1 MADHI
6 VYKYLVYHYIMAYC
20 TQYMSAYR
28 SPHESPTGNE
38 GATSQVVTLKMENNK
53 LRQKNKDM
61 AEELIRLRQQL
72 SYIRVAAKPKYTH
85 HTKRP
90 APIDLSGVQSYQPY
104 ERRPALSRVASAP
117 SVVSVGRI
125 EAAVGDPNSNSESS
139 SLVSISENTDDR

>member
-1 MADHI
+1 
-6 VYKYLVYHYIMAYC
+6 
-20 TQYMSAYR
+20 MSAYR

-38 GATSQVVTLKMENNK
+38 GANSQVVTLKMENNK

-90 APIDLSGVQSYQPY
+90 APIDLSGVQPYQPY

-117 SVVSVGRI
+117 VVSSSRVA
-125 EAAVGDPNSNSESS
+125 AAVGDPNSNSGSS
-139 SLVSISENTDDR
+139 SLVSTSENTVDDR

>member
-1 MADHI
+1 
-6 VYKYLVYHYIMAYC
+6 MAYC

-38 GATSQVVTLKMENNK
+38 GASSQVVTLKMENNM

-90 APIDLSGVQSYQPY
+90 APIDLSGVEQYQPY
-104 ERRPALSRVASAP
+104 ERRPGLSRVASAP
-117 SVVSVGRI
+117 VVSSARVS
-125 EAAVGDPNSNSESS
+125 AAVGEPNSLESS
-139 SLVSISENTDDR
+139 SLVSTSENMEDR